1 MNPYLFNSKGLR
13 HLIKPIANELNVDIK
28 NIYKEIINI
37 QPNGDIITKDSR
49 KFKIKLEEYV

>member
-13 HLIKPIANELNVDIK
+13 HLIKPIANELNVNIK
-28 NIYKEIINI
+28 NIYKEIIDI